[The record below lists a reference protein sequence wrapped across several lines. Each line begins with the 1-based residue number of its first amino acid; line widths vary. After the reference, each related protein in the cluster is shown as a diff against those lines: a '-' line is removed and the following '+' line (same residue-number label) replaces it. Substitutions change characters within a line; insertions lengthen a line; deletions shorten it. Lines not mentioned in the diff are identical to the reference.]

1 MAKIALMGVGGK
13 MGGRITDNLMKTDHD
28 VRHVEISEPGI
39 AFLKDKGLTAVTAE
53 HALPDADMVIMA
65 VPDVAI
71 GKVAK
76 YVVPELK
83 CGAMV
88 VALDPAAPLA
98 GKYPDRGDITYF
110 VAHPSHPSVFNI
122 EQTPEAQRDHFGGTK
137 AKQCV
142 VCALMQGPDEDYA
155 KGEALVRQM
164 WAPVSKTYRITL
176 EQMGL
181 LEPAL
186 VETTT
191 LTLINVMKQATDEVV
206 RLGVPAEA
214 AREFV
219 LGHIHVELAIVFEEI
234 DAQVSDGA
242 RLAME
247 RAEAQLMQPDW
258 KKLLQP
264 DNMMEQI
271 RAITG

>member
-1 MAKIALMGVGGK
+1 MGAGGK

-28 VRHVEISEPGI
+28 VCHVEISEPGI
-39 AFLKDKGLTAVTAE
+39 ALLKEKGLEPVTAE
-53 HALPDADMVIMA
+53 QALPDADFVIMA
-65 VPDVAI
+65 VPDKAV
-71 GKVAK
+71 GSVAK
-76 YVVPELK
+76 SVVQTMKE
-83 CGAMV
+83 GAMIL
-88 VALDPAAPLA
+88 ALDPAAPLA
-98 GKYPDRGDITYF
+98 GKYPERDGITF
-110 VAHPSHPSVFNI
+110 FAAHPAHPSVFNI
-122 EQTPEAQRDHFGGTK
+122 EETPEAQRDHFGGIK

-142 VCALMQGPDEDYA
+142 VCALVRGPDEDYT

-219 LGHIHVELAIVFEEI
+219 LGHIHVELAIIFGEI

-242 RLAME
+242 KLAME

-264 DNMMEQI
+264 DSMMEQV

>member
-1 MAKIALMGVGGK
+1 MAKIALMGAGGK

-28 VRHVEISEPGI
+28 VRYVEISEPGI
-39 AFLKDKGLTAVTAE
+39 VQLKEKGLDAVTAE
-53 HALPDADMVIMA
+53 QAVPDADHVIMA

-71 GKVAK
+71 GSVAK
-76 YVVPELK
+76 GVVPGMK
-83 CGAMV
+83 PGAMV

-98 GKYPDRGDITYF
+98 GKYPEREDMTYF
-110 VAHPSHPSVFNI
+110 AAHPAHPSVFNV
-122 EQTPEAQRDHFGGTK
+122 EETPEAQRDHFGGIH

-142 VCALMQGPDEDYA
+142 VCALMHGPEEDYA

-164 WAPVSKTYRITL
+164 WAPVTKTYRITL

-191 LTLINVMKQATDEVV
+191 LTLINVMKQATDEIV

-242 RLAME
+242 KLAME

-264 DNMMEQI
+264 DSMMEQV

>member
-1 MAKIALMGVGGK
+1 MAKIALMGAGGK

-28 VRHVEISEPGI
+28 VRYVEISEPGI
-39 AFLKDKGLTAVTAE
+39 ARLKDKGLTAVTAE
-53 HALPDADMVIMA
+53 VALPDADSVIMA

-71 GKVAK
+71 GEVAK
-76 YVVPELK
+76 DVVPRLK
-83 CGAMV
+83 GGAMV

-98 GKYPDRGDITYF
+98 GKYPMREDITYF

-122 EQTPEAQRDHFGGTK
+122 EQTPEAQQDHFGGIS

-164 WAPVSKTYRITL
+164 WAPVSRTYRITL

-219 LGHIHVELAIVFEEI
+219 LGHIHVELAIIFGEI

-242 RLAME
+242 KLAME

-264 DNMMEQI
+264 DSMMEQV

>member
-1 MAKIALMGVGGK
+1 
-13 MGGRITDNLMKTDHD
+13 
-28 VRHVEISEPGI
+28 
-39 AFLKDKGLTAVTAE
+39 
-53 HALPDADMVIMA
+53 
-65 VPDVAI
+65 
-71 GKVAK
+71 
-76 YVVPELK
+76 
-83 CGAMV
+83 
-88 VALDPAAPLA
+88 
-98 GKYPDRGDITYF
+98 
-110 VAHPSHPSVFNI
+110 
-122 EQTPEAQRDHFGGTK
+122 
-137 AKQCV
+137 
-142 VCALMQGPDEDYA
+142 MQGPDEDYA

-164 WAPVSKTYRITL
+164 WAPVSRTYRITL

-219 LGHIHVELAIVFEEI
+219 LGHIHVELAIIFGEI

-242 RLAME
+242 KLAME

-264 DNMMEQI
+264 DSMMEQV

>member
-1 MAKIALMGVGGK
+1 MARIALMGAGGK

-28 VRHVEISEPGI
+28 VRYVEISEPGI
-39 AFLKDKGLTAVTAE
+39 ARLKEKGLNAVAADQ
-53 HALPDADMVIMA
+53 ALPNADIVIMA

-71 GKVAK
+71 GNVAK
-76 YVVPELK
+76 DVVPELK
-83 CGAMV
+83 GGAMV

-98 GKYPDRGDITYF
+98 GKYPMREDITYF

-122 EQTPEAQRDHFGGTK
+122 EQTPEAQQDHFGGIS

-164 WAPVSKTYRITL
+164 WAPVSRTYRITL

-264 DNMMEQI
+264 DSMMEQV